1 MILQEKV
8 LRAVIEVEKG
18 SSLKDFLD
26 EDEILDAINML
37 GDILICAGFNI
48 PEEDD

>member
-8 LRAVIEVEKG
+8 LRAVVEVEKG

-26 EDEILDAINML
+26 DEEIVEAVNML
-37 GDILICAGFNI
+37 GDILLCAGFAI
-48 PEEDD
+48 PDEDE